1 MKISNV
7 CALALSLT
15 LIGCGEPTP
24 TKIEVK
30 EITSIKS
37 EKQPLWYTNGVKK
50 TEMLAIG
57 QGVKDYIYQENEN
70 GQYDKYESNP
80 EYDAKLVALQALYDK
95 VRTVTETSITN
106 IFNFYNIKVEGTLK
120 NNIYK
125 LSTQVAGKISP
136 VLVDSYKTNTLETYL
151 YTFNT
156 YEIKEQYITVL
167 TNYIK
172 GDSLVYHSV
181 PIDFENDI
189 LSSSLVLLG
198 E

>member
-1 MKISNV
+1 
-7 CALALSLT
+7 
-15 LIGCGEPTP
+15 
-24 TKIEVK
+24 
-30 EITSIKS
+30 
-37 EKQPLWYTNGVKK
+37 
-50 TEMLAIG
+50 MLAIG